1 MIVTRDYLLAH
12 RTAKKAWTK
21 AQFDIL
27 RLNYPPVKGWMMAA
41 CGRQLTEKE
50 AKLFE
55 DAKFEISDNKLARV
69 KREIRNFSAETIA
82 HLAEWIRRL

>member
-1 MIVTRDYLLAH
+1 MIITRDYLLAH
-12 RTAKKAWTK
+12 RTAKKSWTK

-27 RLNYPPVKGWMMAA
+27 GLNYPPVKGWILQIN
-41 CGRQLTEKE
+41 GKKLTELE

-55 DAKFEISDNKLARV
+55 DAKFESSDNKLARV
-69 KREIRNFSAETIA
+69 KREIRAFSSETIA